1 MSDDAV
7 PNGLGP
13 TLAKLKMTYSEFTI
27 CAGFWFAML
36 IVSSFI
42 SINDIL
48 STCASPHE
56 WIPRPLGR
64 PSHACSMC
72 PTYRHGRH
80 SAYFDCHLGCLHG
93 DALGLADAGVPAC
106 HRPGCVVWPLQV
118 QGGRGQID
126 AVPGAQGHREAQV
139 KPPKTAYA
147 PIHELAKLMDYGR
160 RVRAPGAGGRAVLSS
175 FCETNIRARGTTC
188 TGSRIAWYGAYR
200 HDISRKRER

>member
-56 WIPRPLGR
+56 WNPRPLGNVSR
-64 PSHACSMC
+64 LLHVPVL
-72 PTYRHGRH
+72 PTWQAFRLFR
-80 SAYFDCHLGCLHG
+80 
-93 DALGLADAGVPAC
+93 
-106 HRPGCVVWPLQV
+106 
-118 QGGRGQID
+118 
-126 AVPGAQGHREAQV
+126 
-139 KPPKTAYA
+139 
-147 PIHELAKLMDYGR
+147 
-160 RVRAPGAGGRAVLSS
+160 LSS
-175 FCETNIRARGTTC
+175 RV
-188 TGSRIAWYGAYR
+188 SPW
-200 HDISRKRER
+200 